1 MLSLEVKLISSLLT
15 AQLVFPSRPAFT
27 LKLFRNSSWT
37 ALLVKVQTHSQG
49 PTMNNRTF
57 LSVRK
62 LQMFRSSIPG
72 TRNNKDQTNSLFC
85 NHTPKSINVI
95 YHISILI
102 RKSIFSCLTHC
113 DPMDCSLQG
122 SSVHGILQARVL
134 EWVAISFSRGSSWPR
149 DRTQISCIVGR
160 RFIVWATRED
170 VSDSLR
176 PHGL

>member
-1 MLSLEVKLISSLLT
+1 M
-15 AQLVFPSRPAFT
+15 VFPSRPAFT
-27 LKLFRNSSWT
+27 LILFRNSSWI

-72 TRNNKDQTNSLFC
+72 TRDNKDQTNSLFC
-85 NHTPKSINVI
+85 NHTPKSISVI

-102 RKSIFSCLTHC
+102 RKSIFSCPTLC
-113 DPMDCSLQG
+113 NPLDCSLPG

-134 EWVAISFSRGSSWPR
+134 EWVAISFSRGSSRPR
-149 DRTQISCIVGR
+149 DQTQVSCIVGR
-160 RFIVWATRED
+160 CFIVWATRED
-170 VSDSLR
+170 FILV
-176 PHGL
+176 